1 MVLFYGLLAFETANN
16 TVAATAATKT
26 TSQRVNI
33 SRKENSIEK
42 VSSSTTNS
50 WIYTEDLRKH
60 FEERYV
66 DYRFVFVP
74 VYVNG
79 KKCHH
84 NYSTTE
90 ILREKGDKENSWMYS
105 KSIRD
110 RLFYST
116 SKISL
121 PLTTNLSSS
130 IYYITNQEL
139 IMHNKSQ
146 IDKNSKKI
154 FSKQSSSSSSSSC
167 TISFVRYFV
176 KLLFVL
182 NNDNDEDTQ
191 NENHSIPLIKHLS
204 IDSSCTTNELSNDKK
219 NFVNTTINNQ
229 LTNNKS
235 NRKQTNT
242 HNNRLARLRSFF
254 SKSSSLPS
262 TQHQQTTNLSSS
274 TLHNRIPK
282 T

>member
-154 FSKQSSSSSSSSC
+154 FSKQSSSSSSSSSKNKSTNSLS
-167 TISFVRYFV
+167 TIFTPNNSS
-176 KLLFVL
+176 LSLFNT
-182 NNDNDEDTQ
+182 NNNLTKYRTNDIVQEEDDEDTQ
-191 NENHSIPLIKHLS
+191 NENHSIPLIKHL
-204 IDSSCTTNELSNDKK
+204 
-219 NFVNTTINNQ
+219 
-229 LTNNKS
+229 
-235 NRKQTNT
+235 
-242 HNNRLARLRSFF
+242 
-254 SKSSSLPS
+254 
-262 TQHQQTTNLSSS
+262 
-274 TLHNRIPK
+274 
-282 T
+282 

>member
-1 MVLFYGLLAFETANN
+1 
-16 TVAATAATKT
+16 ATKT

-110 RLFYST
+110 RLFYSP

-121 PLTTNLSSS
+121 P
-130 IYYITNQEL
+130 
-139 IMHNKSQ
+139 
-146 IDKNSKKI
+146 
-154 FSKQSSSSSSSSC
+154 
-167 TISFVRYFV
+167 
-176 KLLFVL
+176 
-182 NNDNDEDTQ
+182 
-191 NENHSIPLIKHLS
+191 
-204 IDSSCTTNELSNDKK
+204 
-219 NFVNTTINNQ
+219 
-229 LTNNKS
+229 
-235 NRKQTNT
+235 
-242 HNNRLARLRSFF
+242 
-254 SKSSSLPS
+254 
-262 TQHQQTTNLSSS
+262 
-274 TLHNRIPK
+274 
-282 T
+282 